1 MRDFAAK
8 VKRYYERGLWSEQR
22 VRDAVAKNVITA
34 EEFKE
39 ITGKGL
45 LGE

>member
-1 MRDFAAK
+1 MFERIK
-8 VKRYYERGLWSEQR
+8 KYYDAGVWDEQR

-34 EEFKE
+34 EEFKA

>member
-1 MRDFAAK
+1 MFEK
-8 VKRYYERGLWSEQR
+8 IKKFYECGVWNEQK

-34 EEFKE
+34 EEFKK

>member
-1 MRDFAAK
+1 MFEK
-8 VKRYYERGLWSEQR
+8 IKKYYDAGVWSEQR
-22 VRDAVAKNVITA
+22 VRDAVAKGIITA
-34 EEFKE
+34 EQFKA

>member
-1 MRDFAAK
+1 MFEKIKKFYDCG
-8 VKRYYERGLWSEQR
+8 VWSEQR

-45 LGE
+45 LDE

>member
-1 MRDFAAK
+1 MFEK
-8 VKRYYERGLWSEQR
+8 IKKYYESGIWNEQR

-34 EEFKE
+34 EEFKK

-45 LGE
+45 LG